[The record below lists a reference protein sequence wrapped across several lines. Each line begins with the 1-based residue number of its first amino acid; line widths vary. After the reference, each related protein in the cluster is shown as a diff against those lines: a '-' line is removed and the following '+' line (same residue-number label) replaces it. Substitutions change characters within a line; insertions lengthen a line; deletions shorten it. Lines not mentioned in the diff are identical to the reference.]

1 MSTQP
6 DWSKAPEWAH
16 SHGLN
21 AFNGELRQ
29 YWIGEN
35 QYQCLD
41 HQKPFPYGGGT
52 DEARHNHRRGEFKYV
67 TKRPAPWTGEG
78 LPPAGIDIEV
88 MHGTYGWIG
97 ARVVGHDGEAAIV
110 RTNDGYAG
118 VYPHEFRAIR
128 TPEQIAA
135 VEREKAVEA
144 MIVIAMAKPDW
155 RGTCEALYDA
165 GYRRQVAP

>member
-6 DWSKAPEWAH
+6 DWSKAPEGATHYGPEAKGWKATWCKWSPEGH
-16 SHGLN
+16 LMGWLAKGDTQWDRLSDTEVN
-21 AFNGELRQ
+21 PLRIAQ
-29 YWIGEN
+29 LVE
-35 QYQCLD
+35 
-41 HQKPFPYGGGT
+41 
-52 DEARHNHRRGEFKYV
+52 
-67 TKRPAPWTGEG
+67 RPAEWSGEG

-97 ARVVGHDGEAAIV
+97 ARVVGRDGEAAIV

-118 VYPHEFRAIR
+118 VYSHEFRAIR

-135 VEREKAVEA
+135 GEREKAVEA

-165 GYRRQVAP
+165 GYRRQESA